1 MLLDINPCLVCGS
14 LKGWIKHRHSLV
26 WCFCGAG
33 AKSSGVQLAWDHK
46 MCESLF
52 WSLNHSVTPS
62 ASSAARNHQGRRLS
76 LEGKGDHP
84 EPVCID
90 FSGKKLYDSKTDL
103 PLPRT
108 DAVRV
113 QLYRMANSPNA
124 VHTIIDV
131 ISLLCWNT
139 SSFPSANMKQGQS
152 IG

>member
-1 MLLDINPCLVCGS
+1 MNKTQTFPGLMFL
-14 LKGWIKHRHSLV
+14 
-26 WCFCGAG
+26 WCWCKIFKCSAG
-33 AKSSGVQLAWDHK
+33 LRSGDSQCHK

-124 VHTIIDV
+124 VHTVIDV
-131 ISLLCWNT
+131 ISLLC
-139 SSFPSANMKQGQS
+139 
-152 IG
+152 